1 MQRVEIARFKPLY
14 AGLFLAVL
22 ILVSMPLVFPR
33 YCESIY
39 ILNTVAACPL
49 SLLVYIASALILVA
63 VHEATHYAAAVALRV
78 RGARLLFN
86 KKLVAV
92 MLDYDYMT
100 PGQYLLVTL
109 APQILT
115 PILLY
120 LATLHSIVG
129 GIACVMAAA
138 NLAGGA
144 PDVVNALYFWLVH
157 GDAERFYLLYR
168 WDGMVEGGVVEYE
181 DKIIVYVM

>member
-14 AGLFLAVL
+14 AGLFLAILV
-22 ILVSMPLVFPR
+22 LVSMPLVFANH
-33 YCESIY
+33 CESLY
-39 ILNTVAACPL
+39 SLNKATGCPA
-49 SLLVYIASALILVA
+49 SLLVYIAAALLLVA
-63 VHEATHYAAAVALRV
+63 VHEATHYVVAVALRV
-78 RGARLLFN
+78 PGARLLFN
-86 KKLVAV
+86 KKLVAL

-100 PGQYLLVTL
+100 PSHYLLVTL

-115 PILLY
+115 PLLLY
-120 LATLHSIVG
+120 LATQHTVLG

-157 GDAERFYLLYR
+157 GDTERFYLLYR
-168 WDGMVEGGVVEYE
+168 WDGVVEGGVVEYR
-181 DKIIVYVM
+181 DRIVVYIM

>member
-14 AGLFLAVL
+14 AGLFLAILV
-22 ILVSMPLVFPR
+22 LVSMPLVFANH
-33 YCESIY
+33 CESLY
-39 ILNTVAACPL
+39 LLNKIAGCPA
-49 SLLVYIASALILVA
+49 SLLVYIASALLLVA
-63 VHEATHYAAAVALRV
+63 VHEVTRYVVAIALRV
-78 RGARLLFN
+78 PGARLLFN
-86 KKLVAV
+86 KKLVAL

-120 LATLHSIVG
+120 LAVQHSVLG
-129 GIACVMAAA
+129 GVACVMAAA

-168 WDGMVEGGVVEYE
+168 WDGVVEGGVVEYR
-181 DKIIVYVM
+181 DKVVVYIM